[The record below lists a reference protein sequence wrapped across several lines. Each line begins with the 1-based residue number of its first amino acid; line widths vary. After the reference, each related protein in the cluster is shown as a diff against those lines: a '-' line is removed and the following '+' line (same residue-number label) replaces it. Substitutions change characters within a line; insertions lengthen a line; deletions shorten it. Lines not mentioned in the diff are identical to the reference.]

1 LGFVVSSVGVDA
13 GSEAFICEA
22 VPRFAAAFAGDLLAF
37 AGGITCSATRRMA
50 GQRHPDGRSLRIIK
64 MA

>member
-1 LGFVVSSVGVDA
+1 VNDRDVEEAVLMKPRHRTGENGVDA
-13 GSEAFICEA
+13 A
-22 VPRFAAAFAGDLLAF
+22 VFHPPPPDA
-37 AGGITCSATRRMA
+37 CSATRRMA